1 MTYEVSMFDEVVHPK
16 MGDAEDVG
24 GQPRRWTVGNQ
35 EVVLGDCLGELQQLP
50 ASSVDVVVTS
60 PPYNIGVAYRSYDDS
75 RPREDYLAWL
85 AEIGLE
91 IKRVLKP
98 DGSLFLNVGG
108 TNTDPWLAM
117 DVAVIFRNHFIL
129 QNHIAWVKSVSIRED
144 SYGHFKPIRSQRFLN
159 SNHEAIFHFTNSG
172 SVTIDRLAVGVPFA
186 DKSNIA
192 RRGHAQDRRCAG
204 NAWFI
209 PYETVQSKAQKHH
222 HPAGFPVALPERCIK
237 LHGVAGA
244 TVLDPFLGAGST
256 LVAAQS
262 LGCKGIGIEID
273 RGYAEAAVRR
283 LSDVC

>member
-1 MTYEVSMFDEVVHPK
+1 
-16 MGDAEDVG
+16 
-24 GQPRRWTVGNQ
+24 
-35 EVVLGDCLGELQQLP
+35 
-50 ASSVDVVVTS
+50 
-60 PPYNIGVAYRSYDDS
+60 
-75 RPREDYLAWL
+75 
-85 AEIGLE
+85 
-91 IKRVLKP
+91 
-98 DGSLFLNVGG
+98 
-108 TNTDPWLAM
+108 M
-117 DVAVIFRNHFIL
+117 DVATVFRNHFTL

-192 RRGHAQDRRCAG
+192 RRGHAQDRRCPG

-273 RGYAEAAVRR
+273 RGYAEAAVWR
-283 LSDVC
+283 LSLSSERGHTSIVERSR